1 MKTLRS
7 ICIWMVLGLGVVTI
21 SCSEDDGAQVGDN
34 FDRGA
39 MLANWADNI
48 IVPGYKIYVSELAAL
63 KTAAEDFIS
72 TPSSEN
78 LTEVRTAWFEA
89 NVAWQ
94 HVAMFEIGKA
104 EELTLI
110 NFTNVYP
117 TNIEDMVET
126 IASGTYDLTSVNK
139 QDEQGFPAIEY
150 LLYGVGDTD
159 QAIIDHYAQE
169 TGDQPYETYLI
180 DLIERLET
188 LAQAVL
194 DDWENGYRD
203 TFVSNDGSETTSSV
217 NKLVNDYIFY
227 YEKHLR
233 AGKIGIPA
241 GIFSAAKQPE
251 KVEGRYSGRSKEL
264 FLEGFDAMQDF
275 FNGKSPTSNLAVEGE
290 GLKTYLEFLNTVSEG
305 EDIATLINSQF
316 TTARNQA
323 MLLSDDFEEQVESD
337 NSLMLQAYDELQKNV
352 PNLKV
357 DMLQALN
364 IRVDFVDADG
374 D

>member
-1 MKTLRS
+1 MKKLSLLTTALVIVMGAVS
-7 ICIWMVLGLGVVTI
+7 VG
-21 SCSEDDGAQVGDN
+21 CSEDDTTQTGDN

-48 IVPGYKIYVSELAAL
+48 IVPGYETYVSELADL
-63 KTAAEDFIS
+63 NTAVESFTA
-72 TPSSEN
+72 TPD
-78 LTEVRTAWFEA
+78 TESLASVRAAWYDA

-117 TNIEDMVET
+117 TNTADLIESIE
-126 IASGTYDLTSVNK
+126 SESYDLTSVNR
-139 QDEQGFPAIEY
+139 QDEQGFPAIEF
-150 LLYGVGDTD
+150 LLYGVAADD
-159 QAIIDHYAQE
+159 QAIIDLYLQE
-169 TGDQPYETYLI
+169 TANQPYETYLK
-180 DLIERLET
+180 DLVDRLES

-194 DDWENGYRD
+194 DDWKNGYRD
-203 TFVSNDGSETTSSV
+203 AFVNNDGTDATASV

-241 GIFSAAKQPE
+241 GIFSSDKQAE
-251 KVEGRYSGRSKEL
+251 KVEGLYSGRSKEL
-264 FLEGFDAMQDF
+264 FMEGLDAMQDF
-275 FNGKSPTSNLAVEGE
+275 FNGKSPNSNLTVEGE
-290 GLKTYLEFLNTVSEG
+290 GFNTYLNFLNSVSDV
-305 EDIATLINSQF
+305 EDLGTLINAQF
-316 TTARNQA
+316 QVAREQA
-323 MLLSDDFEEQVESD
+323 ELLSDDFESQVETD
-337 NSLMLQAYDELQKNV
+337 NNLMLQTYDELQKNV
-352 PNLKV
+352 VNLKV